1 MGRET
6 APDGRRRRSPR
17 HAALA
22 RAATGAGPGPPGP
35 GGSGRL
41 HIPQARVERA
51 QVERA
56 HGGGGVSGQTGARA
70 YGSLERKKK
79 KRTAARARKGR
90 VSARRRRSARDSERA
105 LRARGLLR

>member
-1 MGRET
+1 M
-6 APDGRRRRSPR
+6 
-17 HAALA
+17 
-22 RAATGAGPGPPGP
+22 
-35 GGSGRL
+35 
-41 HIPQARVERA
+41 
-51 QVERA
+51 
-56 HGGGGVSGQTGARA
+56 SGQTGARA